1 MTGSRTLP
9 RQLNVSRQMK
19 IIMRVLGHIMLS
31 LIVTCCVE
39 AAETIEWKYEL
50 EQPASAPTLYPDA
63 TDPSGCVITSGETV
77 VRLDGNGTALWAA
90 PQEAL
95 VASPATVAD
104 LNGDGSP
111 EIALVLQNGDVV
123 CLDEKGQTRWRHP
136 LQVNPGGF
144 KMVTAADLLPDAGL
158 ELLIGCDNGW
168 LYCLSSSGALLWR
181 FFGDKFRVSPVAVG
195 DVDGDDSPEIV
206 YGTDNG
212 HVYCLSGAGR
222 VEWCYYEF
230 APYGRSGPNIADLD
244 GDGNA
249 ELLIT
254 RSNVGNA
261 TCLMAL
267 EGRTGKFLWRTRDVM
282 QGYVSNAI
290 ADLGNDGKL
299 ETLHADKGNWLYCV
313 LSDGTELWRTELGGR
328 GIFWAPAVGDI
339 DGDGRLEVVVGV
351 RGKDPETG
359 ACAYVVGHDGTVEA
373 ELVLGSGA
381 NAGPAIGD
389 IDGDGELEVVMSTE
403 GANEVLAL
411 SWKAGGRVAWPS
423 LRGNSTMTASSRVSP
438 GKPTDVPEQREAGE
452 VAVETG
458 DIVWGENL
466 WKVSWKDPAPEEA
479 FIEVSVRAANAPSM
493 TRVVAVSPDA
503 TEARI
508 PFNLSSRGSS
518 TVTLRLLAAGQNRP
532 VFVARK
538 LVGPRG
544 PEFCHF
550 PDVQNACQAAIKA
563 GQLTGADTTG
573 IETRLRLLRAER
585 NAVRE
590 RAEVLED
597 DQTIA
602 ENATRL
608 RRKADA
614 LSATAQAMARFWE
627 DGGSGSFVVWRD
639 HNPWDRFDPSQVP
652 SVLEEG
658 SVKVLAYG
666 DEFEDVALT
675 LLNITTEPVEVRCTF
690 NPPKLDQGRPQR
702 EPDLAKQMTLRR
714 AVRVPSRLGRLVNDA
729 LPELDRSRTITL
741 APGTVRQLWL
751 VIDTHGLEA
760 GTHELTLYL
769 GSLELDPTV
778 REVPIEIEVLPVRL
792 PGDVYAKMHWSNF
805 NVGQMSEQAVQDMID
820 HGISVIYGP
829 PLPQI
834 PVDEQGNLS
843 GEVDWTRFD
852 ETLARVPL
860 HFSMLWGSPPPRRWP
875 PDVKPDEDSEEYF
888 NGFRTAIR
896 ELANHLKSKGFD
908 YDKWGFY
915 PIDEPWN
922 TGFTAIPRL
931 KRFCE
936 MVKRADPKA
945 RNYTDPA
952 GLVRVEY
959 LEEFKDLIDIWQ
971 PEMNLLK
978 RDPKLVKWFKENAAD
993 FWAYEATDPGKN
1005 LLPLGYYRANG
1016 WLAWMFGLEGAGLW
1030 VYKPNDIWWPIQSGD
1045 WSVVYQTDD
1054 EVVPSRRWEASRDG
1068 VEDYR
1073 AFYVLAKEIEKACVG
1088 GRDAEADAAQA
1099 LMDEAVEK
1107 VVAWQAETI
1116 DEITRQTREYEID
1129 FDMLLEYRVRIANEI
1144 VKLRDAAAEKE

>member
-1 MTGSRTLP
+1 
-9 RQLNVSRQMK
+9 
-19 IIMRVLGHIMLS
+19 MRIFGCIALS
-31 LIVTCCVE
+31 LVVTCCVE
-39 AAETIEWKYEL
+39 AAETIEWQYEL

-63 TDPSGCVITSGETV
+63 AGPTGLVITSGKTV
-77 VRLDGNGTALWAA
+77 VRLDGNGTALWTA
-90 PQEAL
+90 PQESL
-95 VASPATVAD
+95 VASPATVTD

-123 CLDEKGQTRWRHP
+123 CLDEKGQVRWRHQ

-144 KMVTAADLLPDAGL
+144 KMVTAADVLPEPGL

-168 LYCLSSSGALLWR
+168 LHCLSSSGKMLWR

-195 DVDGDDSPEIV
+195 DVDGDGAPEIV

-212 HVYCLSGAGR
+212 HVYCLNGAGQ

-244 GDGNA
+244 GDGEA
-249 ELLIT
+249 EILIT

-267 EGRTGKFLWRTRDVM
+267 DGRTGKFMWRTRDVM

-290 ADLGNDGKL
+290 ADFGNDGKL

-313 LSDGTELWRTELGGR
+313 SPDGTELWRTELGGR

-339 DGDGRLEVVVGV
+339 DGDGFLEAVVGA

-359 ACAYVVGHDGTVEA
+359 ACAYVVGHDGTTEA
-373 ELVLGSGA
+373 ELVLGSSA

-403 GANEVLAL
+403 GANQVVAL

-423 LRGNSTMTASSRVSP
+423 LRGSSAMTASTRVLP
-438 GKPTDVPEQREAGE
+438 GKPSAVADEPEGGD

-458 DIVWGENL
+458 DIVWGDNL
-466 WKVSWKDPAPEEA
+466 WKVSWKDPAPEES
-479 FIEVSVRAANAPSM
+479 FIEVSVRGENVPRM
-493 TRVVAVSPDA
+493 TRVVPVASGA
-503 TEARI
+503 TEAQI
-508 PFNLSSRGSS
+508 PFKLSSPDSS
-518 TVTLRLLAAGQNRP
+518 TVTLRLLSAGRTKP
-532 VFVARK
+532 AFVARK
-538 LVGPRG
+538 EIQPES
-544 PEFCHF
+544 PEFCRF
-550 PDVQNACQAAIKA
+550 AGVQSVCEDAIKA
-563 GQLTGADTTG
+563 GRTTG
-573 IETRLRLLRAER
+573 VDTSGIQTRLRLLKAER
-585 NAVRE
+585 EAVRE
-590 RAEVLED
+590 QAKSVED
-597 DQTIA
+597 GRIIA
-602 ENATRL
+602 EKATQLRNNADSL
-608 RRKADA
+608 
-614 LSATAQAMARFWE
+614 LATARALADFWK
-627 DGGSGSFVVWRD
+627 DGGSGSFVIWQDR
-639 HNPWDRFDPSQVP
+639 NPWDQFDPSRVP
-652 SVLEEG
+652 TTFG
-658 SVKVLAYG
+658 ADSVKVLAYG

-675 LLNITTEPVEVRCTF
+675 LLNITAEPIEVRCTF
-690 NPPKLDQGRPQR
+690 NPPKLDQGRAKP
-702 EPDLAKQMTLRR
+702 EPDLAGHVTLRR
-714 AVRVPSRLGRLVNDA
+714 AVRVPSRFGRLVNDA

-741 APGTVRQLWL
+741 APGNARQLWL
-751 VIDTHGLEA
+751 VVETHGLEA

-769 GSLELDPTV
+769 GSLELKPSILAI
-778 REVPIEIEVLPVRL
+778 PMEIEVLPVRL

-805 NVGQMSEQAVQDMID
+805 NVGQTSEQAVQDMID

-834 PVDEQGNLS
+834 PVDEQGNLA
-843 GEVDWTRFD
+843 GEVDWTHFD
-852 ETLARVPL
+852 ETLARVPS
-860 HFSMLWGSPPPRRWP
+860 HFTMLWGSPPPRRWP
-875 PDVKPDEDSEEYF
+875 PGVKPDEESEEYF

-896 ELANHLKSKGFD
+896 ELANHLESKGFD

-978 RDPKLVKWFKENAAD
+978 RDPELVKWFKENADD

-1016 WLAWMFGLEGAGLW
+1016 WLAWMFGLEGAGFW
-1030 VYKPNDIWWPIQSGD
+1030 VYKANDIWWPIQSGD

-1054 EVVPSRRWEASRDG
+1054 QVVPSRRWEASRDG

-1073 AFYVLAKEIEKACVG
+1073 AFYVLAKEIEKARMA

-1099 LMDEAVEK
+1099 LMDDAVEN
-1107 VVAWQAETI
+1107 VVAWQAKTI

-1129 FDMLLEYRVRIANEI
+1129 FEMLLEYRVRIANEI
-1144 VKLRDAAAEKE
+1144 IRLRDAGAEQE